1 MPIAQLKLNET
12 GKSKTNNALSFSPG
26 TRECLYEES
35 CVKILKKE
43 ILSNHPSRLVVFH
56 FTSSEQ

>member
-35 CVKILKKE
+35 CVKILKKR
-43 ILSNHPSRLVVFH
+43 NLVK
-56 FTSSEQ
+56 SSFKASCVPLH